1 MQANI
6 DQWSAMLPN
15 GKQNGST
22 VMHRFF
28 GTLSKPATPL
38 RYREFLNEIL
48 KSRYALLKS
57 IFGKK
62 SINCRNELSRA
73 RLSFL

>member
-22 VMHRFF
+22 VIHGFF
-28 GTLSKPATPL
+28 PNRENPL
-38 RYREFLNEIL
+38 RHYVIE
-48 KSRYALLKS
+48 
-57 IFGKK
+57 
-62 SINCRNELSRA
+62 
-73 RLSFL
+73 SFLMKY

>member
-22 VMHRFF
+22 VIHRFF
-28 GTLSKPATPL
+28 GTLSKPAMLL
-38 RYREFLNEIL
+38 RYRKFLNEIL
-48 KSRYALLKS
+48 KSYYTLLKS

-62 SINCRNELSRA
+62 SINCSNELSRA
-73 RLSFL
+73 RLSFV